1 MPHKL
6 LVKEGQYAGRSFW
19 LTAAKTTMG
28 RDPASTLP
36 LLDGKASRNHCEI
49 ENVKGVL
56 KIRDLDSRN
65 GTIVNGLSVKEAEL
79 RPGDEIRVGS
89 STFQIVFEEP
99 NPDLQRVAMSPPKHD
114 DPRQL
119 AASVPM
125 ESARYVAAAAEW
137 PAATT
142 EQGAKHL
149 KALCAAANQFHVA
162 GTLEALFEQLADA
175 GLAATG
181 MARAV
186 VLLPQPP
193 ATDLTPHSV
202 RRAAK
207 QDPAFIEIAKSFAER
222 AMGESMAMLVRLQ
235 PSVSLYVPIRGSEE
249 THGVL
254 YLEGEGGEGLGEED
268 LQLLMGVAHQAGL
281 ALEHLR
287 ARQES
292 AERGGH
298 WLRTL
303 RTERILVGKSEPMKA
318 VFNRL
323 LKAAAS
329 DAPVLLRGEPG
340 TGKELAARFIYL
352 HGARHDS
359 PFVAINFATLPT
371 EQHEA
376 ALFGGVPPGADKDHP
391 GSTAK
396 PPLPGAFQEAMA
408 GTLLLA
414 EIGQLSE
421 QAQDRLVTAL
431 LEGRVAG
438 TPSAKEPAATVR
450 VIAATSKRL
459 ERLVAQG
466 QFRSEIHCQ

>member
-1 MPHKL
+1 L
-6 LVKEGQYAGRSFW
+6 
-19 LTAAKTTMG
+19 
-28 RDPASTLP
+28 
-36 LLDGKASRNHCEI
+36 
-49 ENVKGVL
+49 
-56 KIRDLDSRN
+56 
-65 GTIVNGLSVKEAEL
+65 
-79 RPGDEIRVGS
+79 
-89 STFQIVFEEP
+89 FQ
-99 NPDLQRVAMSPPKHD
+99 
-114 DPRQL
+114 
-119 AASVPM
+119 
-125 ESARYVAAAAEW
+125 
-137 PAATT
+137 
-142 EQGAKHL
+142 
-149 KALCAAANQFHVA
+149 
-162 GTLEALFEQLADA
+162 QLADA

-181 MARAV
+181 TARAV

-268 LQLLMGVAHQAGL
+268 LQLLLGLAHQAGL

-466 QFRSEIHCQ
+466 QFRSEIHCQLSEVDVELPSLRDRLPDIPDLARHFLDRYGHKAAHPVTKISADAMDMLMNYPWPGNVRQLKNCIEAAVLAAKKDEIMVEDLPSHVL